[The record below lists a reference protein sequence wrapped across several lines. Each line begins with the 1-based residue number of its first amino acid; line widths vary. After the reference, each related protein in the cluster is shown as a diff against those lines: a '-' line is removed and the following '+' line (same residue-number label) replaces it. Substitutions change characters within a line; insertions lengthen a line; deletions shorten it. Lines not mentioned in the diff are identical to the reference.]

1 MIVDSS
7 ETEIC
12 LPPKLHLSAESI
24 DRHGVYIMDA
34 GEAIYM
40 WIGRSVS
47 DQFLQQ
53 VFDVRSFQELPDHA
67 VIEFYLVLYLIFNS
81 VLFFLFEIA

>member
-1 MIVDSS
+1 MSS
-7 ETEIC
+7 EN
-12 LPPKLHLSAESI
+12 I

-47 DQFLQQ
+47 DQFLQL
-53 VFDVRSFQELPDHA
+53 VFDCRSFQELPDHS
-67 VIEFYLVLYLIFNS
+67 VNLFLIFIIIKIAH
-81 VLFFLFEIA
+81 FFFSFNLE